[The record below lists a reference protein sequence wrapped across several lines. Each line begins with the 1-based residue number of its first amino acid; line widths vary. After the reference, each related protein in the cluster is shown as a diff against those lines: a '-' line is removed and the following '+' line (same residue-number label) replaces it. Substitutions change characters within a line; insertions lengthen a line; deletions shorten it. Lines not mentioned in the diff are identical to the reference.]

1 MGSLLTPRCSNC
13 KFPFKQMM
21 VGGGMMDFL
30 ESVKIPFS
38 CYDCETLSVKN
49 IYSLSNKCSKC
60 RKEMVMF
67 GKEVSD
73 MDSEEY
79 RYSVFDWGMDS
90 FGEEGYV
97 LMNENYHCPVRRQ
110 TKVDFSLRSVSCFCE
125 CIISFFSVQSL
136 AVFIFS

>member
-1 MGSLLTPRCSNC
+1 MGSLLTPHCSNC

-38 CYDCETLSVKN
+38 CYDCGTLSVRN
-49 IYSLSNKCSKC
+49 IYSPSNKCSKC

-73 MDSEEY
+73 VDSEEY
-79 RYSVFDWGMDS
+79 SDSVFEWGMRS
-90 FGEEGYV
+90 FGSGGYV
-97 LMNENYHCPVRRQ
+97 LMYENYHCP
-110 TKVDFSLRSVSCFCE
+110 KCKEMSLKFE
-125 CIISFFSVQSL
+125 PTGMWD
-136 AVFIFS
+136 

>member
-1 MGSLLTPRCSNC
+1 MGSIITPYCSNC

-21 VGGGMMDFL
+21 VGGGMRDFL

-38 CYDCETLSVKN
+38 CYDCGTLSVKN
-49 IYSLSNKCSKC
+49 IYSPSKKCSKC

-79 RYSVFDWGMDS
+79 WNCVFDWGMGS
-90 FGEEGYV
+90 FGSEGYV
-97 LMNENYHCPVRRQ
+97 LMNENHQCLKCK
-110 TKVDFSLRSVSCFCE
+110 THNL
-125 CIISFFSVQSL
+125 FFENTGMWD
-136 AVFIFS
+136 